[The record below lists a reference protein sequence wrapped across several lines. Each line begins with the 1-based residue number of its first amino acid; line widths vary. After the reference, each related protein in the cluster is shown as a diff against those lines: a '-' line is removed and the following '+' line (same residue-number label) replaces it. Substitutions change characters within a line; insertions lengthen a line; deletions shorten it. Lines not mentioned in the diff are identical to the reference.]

1 MTKNEMTKLQ
11 KVIETLTDKKGIN
24 IVVFDVDRQ
33 SGYTDYMVFVTGTS
47 IQHNTTMSD
56 SLVRELKTAGFSKA
70 LVEGTN
76 SSKWILIDAGD
87 IVVNVMLDE
96 IRDYYSLED
105 IWSHSKKVDIAQ
117 YQK

>member
-1 MTKNEMTKLQ
+1 MTQNGTAKL
-11 KVIETLTDKKGIN
+11 KKIIETLNDKKGIN
-24 IVVFDVDRQ
+24 IVVFDVDKQ

-70 LVEGTN
+70 MIEG
-76 SSKWILIDAGD
+76 SGSAKWILIDAGD

-96 IRDYYSLED
+96 IRDYYNLED
-105 IWSHSKKVDIAQ
+105 IWNHSKKVDVSS
-117 YQK
+117 YQ